1 MTSSDRQPRLL
12 LFAPLHVEVSALRR
26 GAPAA
31 RIVRTGGGARRARRA
46 ADQAGASLDGATAVA
61 IAGFCG
67 AVDDRLSP
75 GDVVVASEVIGPG
88 TDRLVLPSG
97 ALLGAALRQRGL
109 RVHHGPLAG
118 VVHLVRGAGRRAL
131 AERGALA
138 VDMESGE
145 LARAVAID
153 GRPVAV
159 ARVVVDTPARELMSW
174 KTVSGGLAARAAL
187 RSVGAALADWA
198 SAAVGDDGGGRRVL
212 LASPRSFC
220 AGVDR
225 AIATVE
231 EALATFGAPVY
242 VRRQIVHNTHV
253 VADLE
258 SKGAVFVE
266 ELDQVPEEAT
276 VVLAA
281 HGVAPAV
288 RAQAEDGRLR
298 VIDATCPLVA
308 KVHHEARRFAATG
321 HRIVLVGHRDH
332 EEVQGTLGEAA
343 EAISV
348 VATPAELERLDLP
361 ADQPVALL
369 TQTTLALDEVGG
381 VVDRLR
387 ARRPD
392 VVLPAAD
399 DVCYASQ
406 NRQDA
411 VREVAHRAEVLLVVG
426 SPNSSNS
433 NRLAEVATREG
444 CRAHL
449 VEDETEVDPA
459 WLAGARVVGVTAGA
473 SAPEALV
480 DRVVDA
486 ISGLGPT
493 TVEEVSVT
501 TESVRFALPRMGP

>member
-1 MTSSDRQPRLL
+1 MAEQMT
-12 LFAPLHVEVSALRR
+12 
-26 GAPAA
+26 
-31 RIVRTGGGARRARRA
+31 
-46 ADQAGASLDGATAVA
+46 ASLDGAAAVA

-67 AVDDRLSP
+67 GVADDLSP
-75 GDVVVASEVIGPG
+75 GDVVVATEVMGAG
-88 TDRLVLPSG
+88 GERLALPSG
-97 ALLGAALRQRGL
+97 ALLAAALRQRGL
-109 RVHHGPLAG
+109 RVHLGPLLT
-118 VVHLVRGAGRRAL
+118 VDHLVRSAERRAL
-131 AERGALA
+131 RETGALA
-138 VDMESGE
+138 VDMESGP
-145 LARAVAID
+145 LARAVAAF
-153 GRPVAV
+153 GAPVAV
-159 ARVVVDTPARELMSW
+159 ARVVVDTPSSELMSAR
-174 KTVSGGLAARAAL
+174 TVSGGLTARSAL
-187 RSVGAALADWA
+187 VPVGAALVEWA
-198 SAAVGDDGGGRRVL
+198 SAAVGADQGGRQVL

-231 EALATFGAPVY
+231 EALDAFGEPVY

-288 RAQAEDGRLR
+288 RAQAEDSRLR

-321 HRIVLVGHRDH
+321 HRIVLVGHREH
-332 EEVQGTLGEAA
+332 EEVQGTLGEA
-343 EAISV
+343 EDAISV
-348 VATPAELERLDLP
+348 VGTPAELDRLDLP
-361 ADQPVALL
+361 PEQPVAFL
-369 TQTTLALDEVGG
+369 TQTTLALDEVGE
-381 VVDRLR
+381 VVERLR

-392 VVLPAAD
+392 AVGPGAD

-433 NRLAEVATREG
+433 NRLAEVAEREG

-459 WLAGARVVGVTAGA
+459 WLVGARVVGVTAGA

-480 DRVVDA
+480 DRMVAA
-486 ISGLGPT
+486 IAGLGPT

-501 TESVRFALPRMGP
+501 TESVRFALPRMR

>member
-1 MTSSDRQPRLL
+1 
-12 LFAPLHVEVSALRR
+12 V
-26 GAPAA
+26 
-31 RIVRTGGGARRARRA
+31 VRTGGGPRRARRA
-46 ADQAGASLDGATAVA
+46 AAQIEAAQIEASRGGTAAVA

-67 AVDDRLSP
+67 GLAEGLSP
-75 GDVVVASEVIGPG
+75 GDVVVASELMGPG
-88 TDRLVLPSG
+88 SERVPLPSA
-97 ALLGAALRQRGL
+97 ALLGGALRRRGL
-109 RVHHGPLAG
+109 RVHQGPL
-118 VVHLVRGAGRRAL
+118 VTVDHLVRGAERRAL
-131 AERGALA
+131 AEQGALA
-138 VDMESGE
+138 VDMESGV
-145 LARAVAID
+145 LARALSAEEAAL
-153 GRPVAV
+153 AV
-159 ARVVVDTPARELMSW
+159 VRVVVDTPSRELLRPG
-174 KTVSGGLAARAAL
+174 TVRGGLTARSAL

-198 SAAVGDDGGGRRVL
+198 PAAMGGREGGRQLL

-231 EALATFGAPVY
+231 EALTTFGAPVY

-281 HGVAPAV
+281 HGVAPTV
-288 RAQAEDGRLR
+288 RAQAEDSRLR

-308 KVHHEARRFAATG
+308 KVHHEARRFAASG
-321 HRIVLVGHRDH
+321 HRIVLIGHHDH
-332 EEVQGTLGEAA
+332 EEVQGTLGEADD
-343 EAISV
+343 AIAV
-348 VATPAELERLDLP
+348 VATPAEVDRLDLP
-361 ADQPVALL
+361 PEQPVAFL
-369 TQTTLALDEVGG
+369 TQTTLALDDVQE

-392 VVLPAAD
+392 AVAPAAD

-411 VREVAHRAEVLLVVG
+411 VREVAHRADVLLVVG

-433 NRLAEVATREG
+433 NRLAEVAEREG
-444 CRAHL
+444 CKAHL
-449 VEDETEVDPA
+449 VEDETEVDSA

-473 SAPEALV
+473 SAPEELV
-480 DRVVDA
+480 DRVVAA
-486 ISGLGPT
+486 IAGLGPI
-493 TVEEVSVT
+493 TVEEVAVT
-501 TESVRFALPRMGP
+501 TESVRFALPRMTS